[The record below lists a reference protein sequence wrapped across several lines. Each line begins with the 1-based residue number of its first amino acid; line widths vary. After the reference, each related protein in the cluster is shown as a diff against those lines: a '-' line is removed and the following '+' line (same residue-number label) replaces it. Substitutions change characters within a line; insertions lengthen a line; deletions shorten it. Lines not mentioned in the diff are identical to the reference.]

1 MQCSSV
7 RFEAMPNHGPSLIA
21 EADRPLKKGLS
32 APLSPQ
38 GEVTRRVKLPIAE
51 KPKQPNYDLDSR
63 FSKKNLS
70 GP

>member
-1 MQCSSV
+1 MAFLLLVDAVQ
-7 RFEAMPNHGPSLIA
+7 
-21 EADRPLKKGLS
+21 PLKQGYS

-38 GEVTRRVKLPIAE
+38 GEVTRKMKLPIAV

-70 GP
+70 GAKRCP